1 MSIEQV
7 PAKLSQASDEVTRRA
22 IVRFVDLAGPA
33 PSDFSWIALGS
44 HGRGELH
51 CASDQDSGLVWVD
64 EASARSAYAAD
75 LAASVITALADWGL
89 ARCSGGFTADQWSHD
104 LAHWHS
110 LFRAWVREPEP
121 KAVIDAEVFLDF
133 RPIAGALPVD
143 ELSDVIH
150 AGAESPHLLHGMA
163 VAATSFPP
171 NLTVFGHLRGD
182 VVESK
187 RAGLNA
193 LVLLARLFAL
203 QAGSRA
209 LGTQQRLADA
219 GAAGVLSGSLV
230 ADLLHAHRMLTA
242 LRLNNQLQ
250 AIEEGRAPDNRIDFR
265 ALTPAQRHELEQGLR
280 AIRSAQKAA
289 EFVFRTEL

>member
-1 MSIEQV
+1 
-7 PAKLSQASDEVTRRA
+7 LSHAADTVTRQA
-22 IVRFVDLAGPA
+22 IADFIDSAGTP
-33 PSDFSWIALGS
+33 PSDFRWIALGS

-64 EASARSAYAAD
+64 EQSARSGYAAD

-104 LAHWHS
+104 VAHWHGLLRS
-110 LFRAWVREPEP
+110 WVREPEP
-121 KAVIDAEVFLDF
+121 HAVIEAEVFLDF
-133 RPIAGALPVD
+133 RPIAGALHVD
-143 ELSDVIH
+143 DLSDVIH
-150 AGAESPHLLHGMA
+150 SGAESPLLLHGMA

-219 GAAGVLSGSLV
+219 GAAGVLSDSLV
-230 ADLLHAHRMLTA
+230 AELLDAHRMLTT
-242 LRLNNQLQ
+242 LRLNCQLQ
-250 AIEEGRAPDNRIDFR
+250 AIDEGRSPDNRIDFR
-265 ALTPAQRHELEQGLR
+265 ALTSAQRHELETGLR